1 MREGFRN
8 GCAVCLFAINVWV
21 DSVFIPVMIFIS
33 MLVYLFQQDFKEQW
47 NIELAFTDDSQ
58 RLKIFKSTVSR
69 AANFF
74 MTHLRARQQYFELGR
89 VGPERKTFRC
99 GTITGNSQLVYQ
111 KIPDFKAYK
120 MERKKFHCNIYT
132 NH

>member
-99 GTITGNSQLVYQ
+99 GAITGNSQLVYQ
-111 KIPDFKAYK
+111 KIPDFKSYK
-120 MERKKFHCNIYT
+120 MERKKFHCNINT

>member
-58 RLKIFKSTVSR
+58 RLKIFKSIVSR

-99 GTITGNSQLVYQ
+99 GAITGNSQLVYQ
-111 KIPDFKAYK
+111 KIPDFKSYK

>member
-1 MREGFRN
+1 
-8 GCAVCLFAINVWV
+8 
-21 DSVFIPVMIFIS
+21 

-99 GTITGNSQLVYQ
+99 GAITGNSQLVYQ
-111 KIPDFKAYK
+111 KIPDFKSYK